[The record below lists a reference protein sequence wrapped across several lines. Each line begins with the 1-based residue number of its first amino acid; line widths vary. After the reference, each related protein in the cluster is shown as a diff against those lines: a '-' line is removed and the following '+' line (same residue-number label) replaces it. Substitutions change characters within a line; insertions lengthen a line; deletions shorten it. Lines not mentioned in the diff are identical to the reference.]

1 MTSLTLSNSA
11 DSSGDGDTLLLL
23 PNLWISPFSVLI
35 KYKNLKEPFDSLLR
49 STLTINSV
57 SNYGIGIKTVP
68 WPLSGSQQS
77 ILDRPRQEHK
87 PRSSKELKLVFFAV
101 CSLIPV
107 SQAPVS
113 PAPQASPPGC
123 CSCAWVAPGGTRAP
137 GRRGRGRCTKAPA
150 SHRRAQGR
158 CRRVQGQ
165 NRRGL
170 QGRSMKELLVLCRT
184 RRRKSLQ
191 KGLSLRQ
198 RRRGS
203 QSCRRRDVAS
213 PLQIGMRTT
222 IDALWVT
229 KTWQKFITKTSFQIP
244 TLGLIVSCQNW
255 NTLAVEAMVVSERR
269 SKETCVK
276 NMSEESYLSPFA
288 MFR

>member
-1 MTSLTLSNSA
+1 M
-11 DSSGDGDTLLLL
+11 
-23 PNLWISPFSVLI
+23 
-35 KYKNLKEPFDSLLR
+35 
-49 STLTINSV
+49 
-57 SNYGIGIKTVP
+57 
-68 WPLSGSQQS
+68 
-77 ILDRPRQEHK
+77 DRPRQEHK

-101 CSLIPV
+101 CNLIPG
-107 SQAPVS
+107 SKAPVS
-113 PAPQASPPGC
+113 PAPQASPLGC

-150 SHRRAQGR
+150 SHRRAQERCRRAQGR
-158 CRRVQGQ
+158 CRRVQEQ

-170 QGRSMKELLVLCRT
+170 QGRSMKELLVLCKT

-213 PLQIGMRTT
+213 PLQIGIRTT

-229 KTWQKFITKTSFQIP
+229 KT
-244 TLGLIVSCQNW
+244 
-255 NTLAVEAMVVSERR
+255 
-269 SKETCVK
+269 
-276 NMSEESYLSPFA
+276 
-288 MFR
+288 